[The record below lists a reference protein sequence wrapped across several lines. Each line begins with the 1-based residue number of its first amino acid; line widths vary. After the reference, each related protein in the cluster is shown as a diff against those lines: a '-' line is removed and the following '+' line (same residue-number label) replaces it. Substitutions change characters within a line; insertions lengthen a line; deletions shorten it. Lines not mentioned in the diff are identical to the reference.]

1 MFTDSLEMALTLSV
15 DGKPFAVPGG
25 NIKTLKLDHKS
36 YGFSCLLSFWVSNQ
50 EGPDLLF
57 PFFMK
62 QDLMEVKLSVLKR
75 LSDEEGTAEPLIL
88 QGLVKEKRILTE
100 TVIENVKVKGDPVF
114 YRRYEIFFADAAFV
128 LWRQHYPNDLMTAE
142 KSIKNLLDAHKGEK
156 VTLKYDWDIID
167 DTFAVTTL
175 PLGTENNKDVSF
187 YDFVCWYVSSLNG
200 VFTYDSQKDTYTI
213 SKTKKEAVLPISMK
227 KRDVHDIRIE
237 FPETIRHNTNLL
249 NAYSENPEHNLLK
262 QKQSVDGVV
271 HEYLVRLPIASDFK
285 ALGSQETEKLKIREH
300 ELYVTFGRCPLVP
313 CRPGRQ
319 VILEVETWSKKIFP
333 YGKIYRARNM
343 MLDAGAVDDGP
354 DVDHN
359 VSHAKYNIDLTTQ
372 LELKDET
379 WVSLPSFNNPVFPL
393 YVEGKIVSEQGKEE
407 EETFQIYQDKDTSV
421 DQYKVSIPLWD
432 NQNVVIPF
440 EPNFFSGHFYFPAYK
455 NARVLVAL
463 DFHSARIERFL
474 DWRPGARLPM
484 DTQGNRILVGKT
496 GKSQTSI
503 THVYEEDKPVL
514 KVKRILDKDTETIT
528 MTEGSLILETKEED
542 N

>member
-1 MFTDSLEMALTLSV
+1 
-15 DGKPFAVPGG
+15 
-25 NIKTLKLDHKS
+25 
-36 YGFSCLLSFWVSNQ
+36 
-50 EGPDLLF
+50 
-57 PFFMK
+57 
-62 QDLMEVKLSVLKR
+62 MEVKLSVLRR

-213 SKTKKEAVLPISMK
+213 SKTKKEDGLPISMK

-285 ALGSQETEKLKIREH
+285 TLGSQETEKLKIREH
-300 ELYVTFGRCPLVP
+300 ELYVTFGRYPLVP

-319 VILEVETWSKKIFP
+319 VILKSKPGVK
-333 YGKIYRARNM
+333 
-343 MLDAGAVDDGP
+343 
-354 DVDHN
+354 
-359 VSHAKYNIDLTTQ
+359 KYSPT
-372 LELKDET
+372 
-379 WVSLPSFNNPVFPL
+379 VR
-393 YVEGKIVSEQGKEE
+393 Y
-407 EETFQIYQDKDTSV
+407 
-421 DQYKVSIPLWD
+421 
-432 NQNVVIPF
+432 
-440 EPNFFSGHFYFPAYK
+440 
-455 NARVLVAL
+455 
-463 DFHSARIERFL
+463 
-474 DWRPGARLPM
+474 
-484 DTQGNRILVGKT
+484 T
-496 GKSQTSI
+496 G
-503 THVYEEDKPVL
+503 
-514 KVKRILDKDTETIT
+514 
-528 MTEGSLILETKEED
+528 LET
-542 N
+542 